1 MVCFGNQNIPYFRY
15 CIFVSETY
23 SIYDT
28 IFKDIGNTDNSSN
41 WNLSVVTYT
50 QTDDYVTL
58 DNSSGASRWIYP
70 QVNGSRNILD
80 TNTDY
85 CWEIDLKNVDATNL
99 RFSLDGTAIEN
110 IHGMITT
117 TGFTTVKIYSAKS
130 ESKVYYEVNG
140 VTRNVTASTLTG
152 EIYIRLVNGETFQF
166 KNMKVYPI

>member
-1 MVCFGNQNIPYFRY
+1 MLIFNTFSIYNQQY
-15 CIFVSETY
+15 CRLQSETY

-41 WNLSVVTYT
+41 WSLSVVTYT

-117 TGFTTVKIYSAKS
+117 TDFTTVKIYSAKS
-130 ESKVYYEVNG
+130 ENKVYYEVNG
-140 VTRNVTASTLTG
+140 VTRNVTASTPSG
-152 EIYIRLVNGETFQF
+152 DIYIRLLNGETFQF